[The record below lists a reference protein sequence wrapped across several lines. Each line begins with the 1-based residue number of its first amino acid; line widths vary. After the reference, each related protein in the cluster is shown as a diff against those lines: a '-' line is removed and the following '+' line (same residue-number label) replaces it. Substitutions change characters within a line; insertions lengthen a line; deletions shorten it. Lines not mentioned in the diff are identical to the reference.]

1 MDVYEAIS
9 SRRTIR
15 DFEEKIVSKEIIEK
29 IIGAGLMAPTNDH
42 LRNWEFVVVNDKS
55 ARAELLRVTTLK
67 EKGEI
72 NHLLDLWEMCDE
84 QQRDMYH
91 KALPK
96 QYSMLYN
103 AGCLILPF
111 FKVEEEFLKPDSL
124 SSLNPF
130 ASMWCCIENMLLAAA
145 SEGIFGVT
153 RIPMTEEAEHIKRVV
168 GHPDD
173 YMLPCYVALGYPSSK
188 AVSAIQKKISVQDRM
203 HINTWNKKAAC

>member
-42 LRNWEFVVVNDKS
+42 MRNWEFVVVNDKN
-55 ARAELLRVTTLK
+55 ARADLLRITPLK
-67 EKGEI
+67 EQNEI
-72 NHLLDLWEMCDE
+72 NNLLNSWKLHDE

-91 KALPK
+91 KALPR

-111 FKVEEEFLKPDSL
+111 FKVKEKLLKPDSL
-124 SSLNPF
+124 SALNPF
-130 ASMWCCIENMLLAAA
+130 ASIWCCIENMLLAAA

-153 RIPMTEEAEHIKRVV
+153 RIPMKEESEHIKQVV
-168 GHPDD
+168 GHPSN
-173 YMLPCYVALGYPSSK
+173 YMLPCYMALGYPSIK
-188 AVSAIQKKISVQDRM
+188 AARPAQKKISVQDRM
-203 HINTWNKKAAC
+203 HINTWNRKSDC